1 MRRRLI
7 LMRHAKSSWK
17 SDAADDHSRPLNKR
31 GRRDAPA
38 VAQALKERDWTPELV
53 YSSDSKRT
61 SETLQLM
68 CGSFA
73 PGPDIKFVSAL
84 YHGGIHEI
92 RDAAA
97 NTADEIQTVM
107 MLGHN
112 PGWEHAVSWF
122 TGEHHMM
129 GTANAALLVSEAES
143 WREVLSG
150 ERAWQ
155 LLDVVRP
162 KDLPSAE

>member
-61 SETLQLM
+61 SETLALM

-73 PGPDIKFVSAL
+73 TGHELKFVYAL
-84 YHGGIHEI
+84 Y
-92 RDAAA
+92 
-97 NTADEIQTVM
+97 
-107 MLGHN
+107 
-112 PGWEHAVSWF
+112 HAVSWF

-143 WREVLSG
+143 WREVLRG